1 MVRTSRGID
10 SESEKNVREKLRL
23 LSFSWFNR
31 ERLIRLIR
39 RLCTVALIQIILC
52 LDIHVMGS
60 SIVVG
65 IIIISIVRDLGFGH
79 SRYHMYWILSL
90 VTIDRV
96 RPRRLQIL
104 IE

>member
-1 MVRTSRGID
+1 MVRTSRGVD

-60 SIVVG
+60 SI
-65 IIIISIVRDLGFGH
+65 L
-79 SRYHMYWILSL
+79 L
-90 VTIDRV
+90 
-96 RPRRLQIL
+96 
-104 IE
+104 E